1 MYIGSERAERVLDRL
16 PESIRQSVASRY
28 KAESVN
34 KNTDPKIISKAGKV
48 LKRSGFFG
56 EKVAKAITD
65 ELDESIP
72 CRLTVDECET
82 YFETNPII
90 TFNAERYIV
99 KFEDIPQLSDMCIQK
114 VLREIDATEA
124 AKALK
129 GASEDI
135 RDKFFRNMSTR
146 AAGALQEDDIGPYRF
161 RLPKNSYQ
169 LCEIGNAMHNCVASY
184 VDLILQGRC
193 TIVTASRDGE
203 YRICIETY
211 QNKIRQE
218 LTGYNAP
225 PNPEECE
232 ILKQWHERHGL
243 I

>member
-1 MYIGSERAERVLDRL
+1 MAQLLVYIGSERAERVLDRL

-34 KNTDPKIISKAGKV
+34 KNTDPKIISEAGKV
-48 LKRSGFFG
+48 LKRS
-56 EKVAKAITD
+56 
-65 ELDESIP
+65 
-72 CRLTVDECET
+72 
-82 YFETNPII
+82 
-90 TFNAERYIV
+90 YIV